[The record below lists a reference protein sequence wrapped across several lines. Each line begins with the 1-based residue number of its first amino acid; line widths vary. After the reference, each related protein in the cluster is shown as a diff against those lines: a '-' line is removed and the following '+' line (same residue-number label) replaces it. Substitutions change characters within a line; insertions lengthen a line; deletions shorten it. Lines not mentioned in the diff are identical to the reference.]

1 MTRIVLDTNVL
12 VSGLLFGGVPGR
24 IVSLWQD
31 GKVRP
36 LCSKAIVEEYLRVLA
51 YPKFHLT
58 ESEISLLL
66 SHEILPYFEVI
77 EVKPGEHFVASDPE
91 DDKFVWWA
99 LQGGAEMIV
108 SGDEH
113 LVTLNSTPIPVLTAA
128 EFLKRKFPHKENST
142 P

>member
-1 MTRIVLDTNVL
+1 
-12 VSGLLFGGVPGR
+12 
-24 IVSLWQD
+24 
-31 GKVRP
+31 
-36 LCSKAIVEEYLRVLA
+36 
-51 YPKFHLT
+51 
-58 ESEISLLL
+58 
-66 SHEILPYFEVI
+66 VI

-113 LVTLNSTPIPVLTAA
+113 LVKLNSTPIPVLTAA
-128 EFLKRKFPHKENST
+128 EFLKRKFRHKVNST